1 MNIRATKPFLTT
13 HLLSSLYVYIC
24 FSTTA
29 MSSPTILSKVK
40 MLQDVVFIEIDG
52 VEPAWDTYCFSLD
65 IESPGPKVH

>member
-13 HLLSSLYVYIC
+13 HLLSSLYIYIC